1 MSIVRLIVR
10 KLLNFLV
17 HKEQYSILVLLVL
30 LNIKEK
36 NKGKEKRLFSSSLDK
51 ITVLAL
57 DCDKYRGDLEAL
69 SLHEGIRI
77 LFMSQKSA
85 GWLVKPF
92 YSELD
97 IVRYINAKK
106 DTDDAINHKKAYN
119 FMRKFLSIFYK

>member
-77 LFMSQKSA
+77 LFMSQKICRMV
-85 GWLVKPF
+85 GKTIL
-92 YSELD
+92 
-97 IVRYINAKK
+97 
-106 DTDDAINHKKAYN
+106 
-119 FMRKFLSIFYK
+119 